1 MLQVILQDD
10 LCRAAKR
17 RTDGCQLDEDFRA
30 VPAVLNHALDRL
42 QMADRTGQAVEHC
55 LCLGVRMRVRMAF
68 DMLAVEMVGV
78 YDTVA
83 VVMIIYFVAHGEDP
97 LCCKIT
103 NLSFIF

>member
-1 MLQVILQDD
+1 
-10 LCRAAKR
+10 
-17 RTDGCQLDEDFRA
+17 
-30 VPAVLNHALDRL
+30 
-42 QMADRTGQAVEHC
+42 
-55 LCLGVRMRVRMAF
+55 MRVRMAF

-103 NLSFIF
+103 KLLFVF